1 MHFPQFGKW
10 QKMVGLEC
18 FPPKTNLSNL
28 ERKYEGYGGLKRK
41 LHKCPISPNQQP
53 THGHIMLLLFLH
65 PFFFF
70 FFFLIGN
77 QRTNINEK
85 KNEKYKMFMM
95 MNNRKQMKQTAN
107 KGEGN

>member
-1 MHFPQFGKW
+1 
-10 QKMVGLEC
+10 MVGLEC

-53 THGHIMLLLFLH
+53 THGHIILLLFLH
-65 PFFFF
+65 PFFF